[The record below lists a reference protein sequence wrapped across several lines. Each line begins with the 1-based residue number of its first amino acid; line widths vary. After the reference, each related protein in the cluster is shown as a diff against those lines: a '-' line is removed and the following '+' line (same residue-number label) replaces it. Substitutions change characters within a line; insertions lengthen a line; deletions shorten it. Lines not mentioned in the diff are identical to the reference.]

1 MVTGTVKVLG
11 LQCEHCGGPLAGLP
25 DDVVFICR
33 QCALGHEATLG
44 GYQPHQVQWWQA
56 RDQHLGDLLYLP
68 FWALA
73 CRTRITSE
81 DAKKLEKY
89 QEVHGSERVYVKGFS
104 LLNSFA
110 AGNPGLDLTRARPR
124 PPRTLLSRPYP
135 GLVGCRRSSEEAM
148 RFVNLFL
155 LSIMDREEDVT
166 GVQLELEV
174 DDLQLVGV
182 PFFDDG
188 RDLHCSI
195 VDKCYPATLITDVDG
210 MRQAAGHR

>member
-1 MVTGTVKVLG
+1 MVTGAVQVLR

-33 QCALGHEATLG
+33 QCALGYEATLR
-44 GYQPHQVQWWQA
+44 GYQLHPVQWWHT
-56 RDQHLGDLLYLP
+56 RDRHRGNLLYLP
-68 FWALA
+68 FWAFT
-73 CRTRITSE
+73 CRTRIVCE
-81 DAKKLEKY
+81 DARKLERY
-89 QEVHGSERVYVKGFS
+89 TEVQAEERIYVKGFS

-124 PPRTLLSRPYP
+124 PRRTLLSRPYP
-135 GLVGCRRSSEEAM
+135 ALVGCRRSSEEA
-148 RFVNLFL
+148 RAYLQLFL

-174 DDLQLVGV
+174 DDLQLLGV

-188 RDLHCSI
+188 RDLRSSF
-195 VDKCYPATLITDVDG
+195 VDRRYPAPLITDVDG
-210 MRQAAGHR
+210 MRRAGDRG